1 MMNGGVGDILVY
13 GDHMFNVET
22 CARGEKE
29 GGFNTIRFSI
39 FGPYQDAMESG
50 T

>member
-22 CARGEKE
+22 CARGKK
-29 GGFNTIRFSI
+29 GSFNTIFFSN
-39 FGPYQDAMESG
+39 FGSYQDAMESG